1 MCWDDDILMH
11 EDFIQ
16 DRFTELYYI
25 NKDIYLTRTYQDAY
39 AYESKYYDYLV
50 TKMDE
55 EKALG
60 VILNGFAIKKIDVL
74 E

>member
-1 MCWDDDILMH
+1 MSSIPNL
-11 EDFIQ
+11 DFIWEHV
-16 DRFTELYYI
+16 DR
-25 NKDIYLTRTYQDAY
+25 ND
-39 AYESKYYDYLV
+39 ESKYYDYLV